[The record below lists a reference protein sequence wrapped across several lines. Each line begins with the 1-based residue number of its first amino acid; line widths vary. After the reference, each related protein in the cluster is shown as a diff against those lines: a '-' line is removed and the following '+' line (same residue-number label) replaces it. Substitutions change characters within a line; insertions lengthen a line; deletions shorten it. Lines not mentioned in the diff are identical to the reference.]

1 MSKKVGFKK
10 GRLLGHVHLT
20 CNTAL
25 KVLFFDCPCLIPT
38 IFLALY
44 DLYRCMTCLNRIH
57 TLSIFVSDESVLVL
71 RGAFACPVPHW
82 SACFLS
88 LGVRRCYFST
98 ASSFVD
104 DMSRFLLAIWSEYV
118 FLLWFQQGC
127 WVSVGLVC
135 EVCVVVYVPF

>member
-57 TLSIFVSDESVLVL
+57 TVSMFVSDESVLVL
-71 RGAFACPVPHW
+71 CGAFACPFPHW
-82 SACFLS
+82 SAC
-88 LGVRRCYFST
+88 
-98 ASSFVD
+98 
-104 DMSRFLLAIWSEYV
+104 LAC
-118 FLLWFQQGC
+118 GC
-127 WVSVGLVC
+127 PTL
-135 EVCVVVYVPF
+135 